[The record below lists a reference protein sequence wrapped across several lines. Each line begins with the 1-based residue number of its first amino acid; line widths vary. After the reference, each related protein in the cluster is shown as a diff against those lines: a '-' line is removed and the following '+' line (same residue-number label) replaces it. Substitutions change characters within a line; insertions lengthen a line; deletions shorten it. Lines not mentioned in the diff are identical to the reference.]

1 MINSACIGLCHG
13 YRDHNYGRRY
23 WCLRELG
30 LFCKYVWVRKGNL
43 YSFIVK
49 FHWAV
54 IFFELLWGSSHWGK
68 KGQEKRERVPFC
80 SGLTVCSDAVK
91 TGWSVLLEAAA
102 FLSCILDSG
111 HVRQVSLSYSA
122 TRILHSTLHSSPRVV
137 FVEEHVSRLVSVTC
151 SVVCSGQFTHDMRK
165 SWSRCVTMRTSRTPA
180 KMLTLPVPCA
190 SPWCAQAL
198 PVTTQPLLALPD
210 PPSHFTKLSLL
221 CASFPRHQ
229 LWWHHAHWTQIG
241 FRTLPKV
248 PPPPAASL
256 RWPEQALENL
266 SLVDAWLSL
275 LWVHLSAVF
284 PILLSSPFYPG

>member
-1 MINSACIGLCHG
+1 MLLYVADKHFSSILFFHWLVSEIYLHIHKADLYWWHLHFASYQPILWESVLKTCWILSWWTVYMVITGCKMVMMINSACIGLCHG

-102 FLSCILDSG
+102 FLSCIPDSG
-111 HVRQVSLSYSA
+111 HVHQVSLSYSA

-137 FVEEHVSRLVSVTC
+137 LVEEHVSRLVSVTC
-151 SVVCSGQFTHDMRK
+151 SVVC
-165 SWSRCVTMRTSRTPA
+165 
-180 KMLTLPVPCA
+180 
-190 SPWCAQAL
+190 
-198 PVTTQPLLALPD
+198 
-210 PPSHFTKLSLL
+210 
-221 CASFPRHQ
+221 
-229 LWWHHAHWTQIG
+229 
-241 FRTLPKV
+241 
-248 PPPPAASL
+248 
-256 RWPEQALENL
+256 
-266 SLVDAWLSL
+266 
-275 LWVHLSAVF
+275 
-284 PILLSSPFYPG
+284 